1 MPWLHVHR
9 REKKGEEG
17 SIAHELEKTHC
28 DSGVRVFGAADC
40 LRNSRATRSRQS
52 SGCGDLQSHGDD
64 RPGHGSACHDADP
77 ADECRGRQDFCDTSA
92 IARLPASGTKRGEA
106 CRRDFGAARQFGI
119 HARVH
124 DGETRIRTLEQRR
137 AAAPGDARSGCGRCG
152 NNGDDCTD
160 AAPRIEIRAMRKT
173 YTSAIS
179 SITILLSLAHAT
191 LAQHVITTVAGGV
204 PNNVPALQVGV
215 GLPGGLF
222 RDSSGNLYIAAIL
235 NNAVFKVNSS
245 GQLTTV
251 AGNEAYGYS
260 GDGGPATSAEL
271 AGPSAVFV
279 DGSGNIFIADR
290 DNNRIREVVA
300 ATGNIQTVAG
310 NGTVGFSGDGGPAT
324 SAALRDPFAVFVDG
338 SGDIFIADTGNYRI
352 REVIAAT
359 GNIQTVAGNGG
370 YGFSGDGGSANRAE
384 LLPTCIFLD
393 GSGNLFICDDGGN
406 QRVREVIAATGNIQT
421 VVGNGTYGFSGDG
434 GPATSAA
441 LSNPSSVF
449 VDGSRNIFIADRDN
463 NRIREVVAAT
473 GDIQTVAGNGN
484 ARFTFSG
491 DGGPAIS
498 GALYRPEVV
507 YVDSSGNIFIAD
519 TGNNRVREVVAATGN
534 IETVAGNGSYGSS
547 SGDGGLATSAQLN
560 DPWSVFVD
568 GSGNIF
574 IADRDNNRIRE
585 VVAATGNIQTV
596 AGNGTDGF
604 TCGGGGVATIAH
616 AYYLPEDVYGDGYG
630 NIVNADTG
638 NNREV
643 EVAAGKG

>member
-64 RPGHGSACHDADP
+64 RPGQGSACHDADP

-279 DGSGNIFIADR
+279 DGSGNIFITDR

-310 NGTVGFSGDGGPAT
+310 NGTMGFSGDGGPAT
-324 SAALRDPFAVFVDG
+324 SAELADPCAVFVDG
-338 SGDIFIADTGNYRI
+338 SG
-352 REVIAAT
+352 
-359 GNIQTVAGNGG
+359 
-370 YGFSGDGGSANRAE
+370 
-384 LLPTCIFLD
+384 
-393 GSGNLFICDDGGN
+393 
-406 QRVREVIAATGNIQT
+406 
-421 VVGNGTYGFSGDG
+421 
-434 GPATSAA
+434 
-441 LSNPSSVF
+441 
-449 VDGSRNIFIADRDN
+449 NIFIADRDN

-498 GALYRPEVV
+498 GALYLPEDV

-519 TGNNRVREVVAATGN
+519 TGNNRV
-534 IETVAGNGSYGSS
+534 
-547 SGDGGLATSAQLN
+547 
-560 DPWSVFVD
+560 
-568 GSGNIF
+568 
-574 IADRDNNRIRE
+574 
-585 VVAATGNIQTV
+585 
-596 AGNGTDGF
+596 
-604 TCGGGGVATIAH
+604 
-616 AYYLPEDVYGDGYG
+616 
-630 NIVNADTG
+630 
-638 NNREV
+638 
-643 EVAAGKG
+643 

>member
-1 MPWLHVHR
+1 MAWLHVHR

-64 RPGHGSACHDADP
+64 RPGQGSACHDADP

-204 PNNVPALQVGV
+204 PSNVPALQVGV

-300 ATGNIQTVAG
+300 ATG
-310 NGTVGFSGDGGPAT
+310 
-324 SAALRDPFAVFVDG
+324 
-338 SGDIFIADTGNYRI
+338 
-352 REVIAAT
+352 
-359 GNIQTVAGNGG
+359 
-370 YGFSGDGGSANRAE
+370 
-384 LLPTCIFLD
+384 
-393 GSGNLFICDDGGN
+393 
-406 QRVREVIAATGNIQT
+406 
-421 VVGNGTYGFSGDG
+421 
-434 GPATSAA
+434 
-441 LSNPSSVF
+441 
-449 VDGSRNIFIADRDN
+449 
-463 NRIREVVAAT
+463 
-473 GDIQTVAGNGN
+473 DIQTVAGNGN

-498 GALYRPEVV
+498 GALYLPEDV

-596 AGNGTDGF
+596 AGNGTNGFSGDGGRAEGH
-604 TCGGGGVATIAH
+604 TSSLQTPVYVDCRDNIVITDSGNCRIREVGAATGNIQTIA
-616 AYYLPEDVYGDGYG
+616 GMRGG
-630 NIVNADTG
+630 
-638 NNREV
+638 
-643 EVAAGKG
+643 

>member
-1 MPWLHVHR
+1 MAWLHVHR

-64 RPGHGSACHDADP
+64 RPGQGSACHDADP

-204 PNNVPALQVGV
+204 PSNVPALQVGV

-279 DGSGNIFIADR
+279 DGSGNIFITDR

-310 NGTVGFSGDGGPAT
+310 NGT
-324 SAALRDPFAVFVDG
+324 
-338 SGDIFIADTGNYRI
+338 
-352 REVIAAT
+352 
-359 GNIQTVAGNGG
+359 
-370 YGFSGDGGSANRAE
+370 
-384 LLPTCIFLD
+384 
-393 GSGNLFICDDGGN
+393 
-406 QRVREVIAATGNIQT
+406 
-421 VVGNGTYGFSGDG
+421 YGFSGDG
-434 GPATSAA
+434 GPAISAA

-449 VDGSRNIFIADRDN
+449 VDGSGNIFIADRDN

-498 GALYRPEVV
+498 GALYLPEDV

-585 VVAATGNIQTV
+585 VVAAT
-596 AGNGTDGF
+596 
-604 TCGGGGVATIAH
+604 
-616 AYYLPEDVYGDGYG
+616 
-630 NIVNADTG
+630 
-638 NNREV
+638 
-643 EVAAGKG
+643 